1 MKLFTKSI
9 LAVAGISMATMAF
22 AADPLANTTWQTFD
36 DGKPKGVVK
45 ITESNGVLT
54 GKLISTV
61 SEKGKK
67 HVGMTIISDLKADGG
82 GKYSGGNITD
92 PEKNKTYR
100 MTASLEGNT
109 LNLKGYL
116 GPFSRSQTW
125 KKK

>member
-1 MKLFTKSI
+1 MKLFAKTT
-9 LAVAGISMATMAF
+9 LAIAGISLASMAF

-36 DGKPKGVVK
+36 EGQPKGVIK

-61 SEKGKK
+61 SEKGQK
-67 HVGMTIISDLKADGG
+67 HVGMTIISGLKADGN
-82 GKYSGGNITD
+82 GKYSGGKITD
-92 PEKNKTYR
+92 PEKNKTYKL
-100 MTASLEGNT
+100 TAN
-109 LNLKGYL
+109 LNGSNLDLKGHL

>member
-36 DGKPKGVVK
+36 EGKPKGVVK

-67 HVGMTIISDLKADGG
+67 HVGMTVISGLKADGG

-109 LNLKGYL
+109 LNLKGHL

>member
-1 MKLFTKSI
+1 MKFLTKTT
-9 LAVAGISMATMAF
+9 LAVAGISLASMAF

-36 DGKPKGVVK
+36 EGQPKGVVK
-45 ITESNGVLT
+45 ITESNGVLS

-67 HVGMTIISDLKADGG
+67 HVGMTVISGLKADGNG
-82 GKYSGGNITD
+82 QYSGGQITD
-92 PEKNKTYR
+92 PEKNKSYR
-100 MTASLEGNT
+100 MTANLSGNT
-109 LNLKGYL
+109 LDIKGYL

>member
-1 MKLFTKSI
+1 MKLFTKSM
-9 LAVAGISMATMAF
+9 LAVVGVSVATMAF
-22 AADPLANTTWQTFD
+22 AADPLANTSWQTFD

-54 GKLISTV
+54 GKLVEANTA
-61 SEKGKK
+61 KGKQY
-67 HVGMTIISDLKADGG
+67 VGTTIISGLKSDGN

-92 PEKNKTYR
+92 PAKNKTYR
-100 MTASLEGNT
+100 MTAQVSGNT
-109 LNLKGYL
+109 LNVKGYI

>member
-1 MKLFTKSI
+1 MKLFAKTT
-9 LAVAGISMATMAF
+9 LAIAGISLASMAF

-36 DGKPKGVVK
+36 EGKPKGVVK

-61 SEKGKK
+61 SEKGQK
-67 HVGMTIISDLKADGG
+67 HVGMTIISGLKADGN
-82 GKYSGGNITD
+82 GKYSGGKITD
-92 PEKNKTYR
+92 PEKNKTYKL
-100 MTASLEGNT
+100 TAN
-109 LNLKGYL
+109 LNGSNLDLKGHL

>member
-1 MKLFTKSI
+1 MKLFTKTT
-9 LAVAGISMATMAF
+9 LAVAGISMASMAF

-36 DGKPKGVVK
+36 EGQPKGVIK

-61 SEKGKK
+61 SKKGQK
-67 HVGMTIISDLKADGG
+67 HVGKTIISGLKADGS

-100 MTASLEGNT
+100 MTANLSGNT
-109 LNLKGYL
+109 LDLKGYI

-125 KKK
+125 KQK

>member
-1 MKLFTKSI
+1 MKLFTKSM

-67 HVGMTIISDLKADGG
+67 HVGMTVISGLKADGG

-116 GPFSRSQTW
+116 GPFSRIQTW

>member
-1 MKLFTKSI
+1 MKLFTNSM
-9 LAVAGISMATMAF
+9 LAVVGISMATMAF

-36 DGKPKGVVK
+36 DGQPKGVVK

-67 HVGMTIISDLKADGG
+67 HVGMTVISGLKADGG

-100 MTASLEGNT
+100 LTANLSGNT
-109 LNLKGYL
+109 LDLKGHL

>member
-1 MKLFTKSI
+1 MKLFAKTT
-9 LAVAGISMATMAF
+9 LAIAGISLASIAF

-36 DGKPKGVVK
+36 EGQPKGVIK

-67 HVGMTIISDLKADGG
+67 HVGMTIISGLKADGN
-82 GKYSGGNITD
+82 GKYSGGKITD
-92 PEKNKTYR
+92 PEKNKTYKL
-100 MTASLEGNT
+100 TANLSGSS
-109 LNLKGYL
+109 LNLKGHL

>member
-9 LAVAGISMATMAF
+9 LAVAGISMATMAM

-82 GKYSGGNITD
+82 GKYSGGTITD